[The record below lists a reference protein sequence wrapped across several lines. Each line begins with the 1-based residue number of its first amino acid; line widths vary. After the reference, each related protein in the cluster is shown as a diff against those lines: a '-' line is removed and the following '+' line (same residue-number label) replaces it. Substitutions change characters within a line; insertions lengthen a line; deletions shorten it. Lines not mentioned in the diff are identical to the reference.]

1 MAAPAKLIIK
11 ILDFDVIAF
20 KTESNS
26 PGETLA
32 QARCLKTRLQNRGF
46 TLIELLVV
54 IAIIAILAGLLLPA
68 LARAKSK
75 AHAAQC
81 MNNGRQLMLGWRMY
95 ADDNNDFLAAND
107 FPFTTPFTG
116 SATPDKMRCWV
127 VGTMEQPFDAAN
139 ANILTCAQTQ
149 LSPYISSQPVYRCP
163 GDTWIDPNTKK
174 THVRSYSMNSAVG
187 TLWYNSTAGTG
198 TAQVGSPVGGG
209 WLSGQSYNGNQ
220 TTWLTYGKMTAFT
233 SPGPANTWVTMD
245 ENPLTIND
253 ASLAISAV
261 PGYLVDYPASWH
273 NHSSGISFADG
284 HAIIHTWQDTRTYT
298 PPPSTSP
305 GSGGTGTTASPNNV
319 DTAYLAPITSA
330 LAN

>member
-1 MAAPAKLIIK
+1 MSDHNLK
-11 ILDFDVIAF
+11 
-20 KTESNS
+20 SNR
-26 PGETLA
+26 PWGIQA
-32 QARCLKTRLQNRGF
+32 QARRVKVRLHHCGF

-75 AHAAQC
+75 AQAAQC

-95 ADDNNDFLAAND
+95 ADDNHDLLAAND
-107 FPFTTPFTG
+107 YPFTTAF
-116 SATPDKMRCWV
+116 ATYPNPDQVRCWV

-139 ANILTCAQTQ
+139 ANELTCAQTQ
-149 LSPYISSQPVYRCP
+149 LSPYVPSQPAYRCP
-163 GDTWIDPNTKK
+163 ADNWLDPNTKK
-174 THVRSYSMNSAVG
+174 PHVRSYSMNSAVG
-187 TLWYNSTAGTG
+187 TQWYNSTAGIG
-198 TAQVGSPVGGG
+198 TAQVGSAVGGG
-209 WLSGQSYNGNQ
+209 WLSGQAYNGNQ
-220 TTWLTYGKMTAFT
+220 TAWLTYGKMSSFTA
-233 SPGPANTWVTMD
+233 PGPANTWVTMD

-284 HAIIHTWQDTRTYT
+284 HAIVHTWLDTRTYT

-319 DTAYLAPITSA
+319 DTAFLAPLTSA
-330 LAN
+330 PAQ